1 MISTELARE
10 FQAKERKSKN
20 NLKKCLKSALS
31 ADLKRLLQEELEV
44 DVTVCVGASSL
55 RAHKAVLLARAP
67 HILLGA
73 HQDPNTIHLTG
84 YDFTEMSD
92 FIRHV
97 YTADQ
102 RMGSDG
108 KIAEPGG
115 VEVLADPGDHHSVAD
130 PDVWVV
136 EPASGLG
143 ADLLDLYQRGE
154 CCDISIQVAEQVFR
168 CHRAILCA
176 RSQYFRAMLSGSWM
190 ESSSQCITLQ
200 GLGPEEMEILL
211 QFMYGAIVDLPAR
224 ASASQ
229 VVLAADMLGL
239 EGMKDV
245 VDMVLTRDYCRFFP
259 KPVDGV
265 QKSILECMSLT
276 HSLGLQS
283 LHASCL
289 RWVAEHF
296 VKSWSERNFA
306 LLPWELQRTCLTAV
320 TSSMSVQSVVTL
332 LCASE
337 QLIGCLPEVKWAKQ
351 VMALAT
357 KLQEECLAFAVAQLA
372 LVTRTAAFHSL
383 RRREEFTREP
393 ALLKKLCGAVRDG
406 VTVENACDLFSA
418 VDRLCGDDAE
428 DGEGQDEG
436 PRKEE
441 EEPFR
446 RELCALHARLW
457 TFLLQSFYAVR
468 HTQGWETL
476 PSKHRERILA
486 AAVDKG
492 DSRRLGKKPVFT
504 SSQQRAVKCPVVPA
518 AESESPPVH
527 RSHRGTRTSSPASQR
542 PAPGTM
548 KSDGLGT
555 ASKPGDADTS
565 RAKNGRSKPG
575 DLSSTAKPKAA
586 PSAKPV
592 LNGTG
597 GPGTRRDA
605 ATANGPRGSLTGAGK
620 GAKEQER
627 KPNPGARPKTS
638 PPGSRSAGPAKPGK
652 LQKSPAGKEPPQGP
666 SSVTAAQPHPST
678 PSTSGSASP
687 ENSSGSPRNNNSHPI
702 PGLKTKAQARVVPKS
717 PLTKPPQKTD
727 TTKTNSPTNNPT
739 ARDVGK
745 AKLTASARTTPAA
758 EARDTKGR
766 STPTSLPESHVSRP
780 GSSLRKPASPKKEE
794 KDGAKTSAA
803 AADKTAIEASK
814 RKITKPAPAPVAAA
828 RSTAK
833 PAKAAPLAPKPSA
846 VAGAK
851 PGAKHKGPSEA
862 STDKAVPKPVK
873 SSSAVAS
880 KRPAGKDKETT
891 VAKSSDLKSTEQPQ
905 SNGRSMAGEY
915 RGNSA
920 TSESST
926 PANHVSTKPPSQGGN
941 GGDSLCLPLKVRAGQ
956 SPRKTPNPGTSTV
969 GSGAKTSQPA
979 TNNIS
984 QVKPAKHT
992 EDTAGKQAAGSSL
1005 PAHLGAVQVHD
1016 LGSLNAPRDPDAIQ
1030 DAARS
1035 VGSTPLEDSW
1045 SGIHHQVSPESET
1058 GSAATTSSDDI
1069 KPRSEDYD
1077 AGGSQDD
1084 DGPNDRGASKCGTIR
1099 CHDFLG
1105 RSSSDTS
1112 TPEELKTCE
1121 GGAGLRVEVRLRG
1134 GREAETTS
1142 EEEGA
1147 RPRSWL
1153 QRDEAPAGE
1162 ELAGAGAT
1170 VAVKSV
1176 PDHQLFSSEEEE
1188 EEEEEDEETEDE
1200 KSEVEVLPGH
1210 APPPPA
1216 DPSPQFQGIVNLAFD
1231 DDPGDQDNEQPDY
1244 QSASN
1249 FRRSVLL
1256 SVDECE
1262 ELGSEEGGV
1271 QTPPQQPDDLMPSDV
1286 FETDPAAPLFPTGPQ
1301 NHLSDPPQT
1310 PPQEERQQ
1318 NSREQEPKPVV
1329 FLTEVQQS
1337 PGQLSGAGG
1346 GMEAGG
1352 PSPHPDP
1359 TANLLPQERPC
1370 HLDLRHTEQ
1379 YGNAEGRR
1387 NQPNPADSKRA
1398 DLHLD
1403 LNDLQ
1408 QAGESS
1414 AHATQSP
1421 AGDIDGCDRL
1431 DQTCTHERRPSKA
1444 LSPIYELDAGES
1456 FERCSDRDGSCVGQR
1471 ERLRPGEE
1479 ERQPEEDEQSG
1490 QFAERDWGLLRQLLS
1505 DQESNLGV
1513 INPVPEDLNLAQYL
1527 IKQTLSLSRDCQ
1539 DFLPHEKETFKRWA
1553 ELISPL
1559 EDSTTSITV
1568 TSFSPEDAASPQG
1581 EWTIVELETHH

>member
-55 RAHKAVLLARAP
+55 RAHKAILLARAP
-67 HILLGA
+67 HIMLGT

-102 RMGSDG
+102 RMGLDG
-108 KIAEPGG
+108 KIAEPGA
-115 VEVLADPGDHHSVAD
+115 VEVLSAPGDHHSITD

-265 QKSILECMSLT
+265 QKSILECLSLT

-320 TSSMSVQSVVTL
+320 TSSMTVQSAVTL

-357 KLQEECLAFAVAQLA
+357 ELQEECLAFAVARLA

-393 ALLKKLCGAVRDG
+393 ALLKKLCGAVRGG

-418 VDRLCGDDAE
+418 VDRLCGDDTE
-428 DGEGQDEG
+428 DGEGLDEG

-476 PSKHRERILA
+476 PPKHKERILA

-504 SSQQRAVKCPVVPA
+504 SSQQRAVKCPAGPA
-518 AESESPPVH
+518 AESESPPVP

-548 KSDGLGT
+548 KSDGPGT

-565 RAKNGRSKPG
+565 RAKSGRSRPG
-575 DLSSTAKPKAA
+575 DQSSTAKPKAA

-597 GPGTRRDA
+597 GPGTRREA
-605 ATANGPRGSLTGAGK
+605 ATANGTRGSLTGAGK
-620 GAKEQER
+620 GLKEQER

-638 PPGSRSAGPAKPGK
+638 PPGSTSAGPAKPGK
-652 LQKSPAGKEPPQGP
+652 LQKSPAGKELPN
-666 SSVTAAQPHPST
+666 SVTTAQPHPST

-687 ENSSGSPRNNNSHPI
+687 ENSSGSLRNNSSHPI

-739 ARDVGK
+739 AREVSK
-745 AKLTASARTTPAA
+745 AKLTASARAA
-758 EARDTKGR
+758 PMAAGARDTKGR
-766 STPTSLPESHVSRP
+766 STPTSLPENHVSRP

-794 KDGAKTSAA
+794 KDGPKASA

-814 RKITKPAPAPVAAA
+814 RKITKPAPAAAAA
-828 RSTAK
+828 RSTTK
-833 PAKAAPLAPKPSA
+833 PAKAAPNPVAPKPSA
-846 VAGAK
+846 LAGAK

-862 STDKAVPKPVK
+862 STEKAVPKPVK
-873 SSSAVAS
+873 SSSALAS
-880 KRPAGKDKETT
+880 KRPAGKEKETSG
-891 VAKSSDLKSTEQPQ
+891 AKSSDLKSTEQPR
-905 SNGRSMAGEY
+905 SNGTGAAGEH

-926 PANHVSTKPPSQGGN
+926 QANHVSTKPPGQGGN
-941 GGDSLCLPLKVRAGQ
+941 GGDSLSLPLKARPGQ
-956 SPRKTPNPGTSTV
+956 SPRKTPNPGTSSV
-969 GSGAKTSQPA
+969 GAGAKTSQPA

-984 QVKPAKHT
+984 QVKPAKHM
-992 EDTAGKQAAGSSL
+992 EDPTGKHAAGSSL
-1005 PAHLGAVQVHD
+1005 PAHLGAVQVHE
-1016 LGSLNAPRDPDAIQ
+1016 LGSLNAPRDPDVPQ

-1045 SGIHHQVSPESET
+1045 SGTHHQVSPESET

-1084 DGPNDRGASKCGTIR
+1084 DCPNDRGASKCGTIR

-1112 TPEELKTCE
+1112 TPEELKTGE
-1121 GGAGLRVEVRLRG
+1121 GGPGLRVEVRLRG

-1147 RPRSWL
+1147 RPRPRSWL

-1162 ELAGAGAT
+1162 EHAGAEAA

-1176 PDHQLFSSEEEE
+1176 PDHQLFSSEE

-1286 FETDPAAPLFPTGPQ
+1286 FETAPAAPQSAPLSPAGPP
-1301 NHLSDPPQT
+1301 NHLSDPPQI
-1310 PPQEERQQ
+1310 P
-1318 NSREQEPKPVV
+1318 SREQEPKPVV
-1329 FLTEVQQS
+1329 FLTEVQEI
-1337 PGQLSGAGG
+1337 PGQPGGAGG
-1346 GMEAGG
+1346 GVEAGG

-1359 TANLLPQERPC
+1359 SADLHPQERPC
-1370 HLDLRHTEQ
+1370 HLDLRHAEQ
-1379 YGNAEGRR
+1379 YSNAEVRR

-1403 LNDLQ
+1403 LNDPQ
-1408 QAGESS
+1408 QAGESL

-1456 FERCSDRDGSCVGQR
+1456 FERCSNRDGSCVGQR
-1471 ERLRPGEE
+1471 EQLRQGEE
-1479 ERQPEEDEQSG
+1479 ETQPEEDEQSG
-1490 QFAERDWGLLRQLLS
+1490 EFAERDWGLLRQLLS
-1505 DQESNLGV
+1505 DQESSLGV

-1527 IKQTLSLSRDCQ
+1527 IKQTLSLSRDCLDCQ